1 MEEYIKK
8 QEEYT
13 RQGLRAQVL
22 LKADADGPCWTDA
35 RLADAKVAGRRPWR
49 TSGSESSLRDSK
61 VTLNAPEG
69 KNLPRAKLLDSEQEA
84 KVIAFWFDCGLHAP
98 NSNRD
103 FLTLS

>member
-49 TSGSESSLRDSK
+49 TSRSSTAAHTSPISRSRPPYMRPAD
-61 VTLNAPEG
+61 
-69 KNLPRAKLLDSEQEA
+69 
-84 KVIAFWFDCGLHAP
+84 W
-98 NSNRD
+98 
-103 FLTLS
+103 